1 MPSPWTPEADRD
13 LLLAIIDENKLQGLD
28 WRVIAAKMATKNEN
42 YSFSHEGCRQHF
54 QKLRKASNTG
64 ANGSVPSTPRT
75 PKTPKTPASRKPKQ
89 LDNNVDDE
97 EAEDFAT
104 PSKKRKRDVVK
115 EDQENGDFKEI
126 NGIAFGGQTAA
137 QFKMESLSGEEE
149 FVDLEEDLYA

>member
-115 EDQENGDFKEI
+115 EDQENGGFKEI

-149 FVDLEEDLYA
+149 FVDLDEE